1 MERARREF
9 DLACI
14 DARTSGRGGS
24 RRLDMLVCHTERRC
38 HLSRGTSR
46 KISTSIH
53 TKSLYSRPNTHLSSR
68 DSARAHLAGSL
79 EVARPRDGDDG
90 VDPADDDG
98 ASRRCDARTRLS
110 LRVSRVNPRAFPCR
124 ARRIAAEE
132 TPPRHDPPPQA
143 QPEAERS
150 PLLVTKNGARTSSRR
165 AILVALGAVSAL
177 LFVCACVG
185 LSSTA
190 RDAGNVPSTSATL
203 ARTTSVE
210 FAPRRPHA
218 KAHLGVPAD
227 VAFQPNFHTPVLVI
241 GIDTEEDKRRSQYV
255 REWLATESR
264 LDSDIL
270 DRHVKIS
277 PGVNAYNWPNKIE
290 DALYGVKR
298 IEELLESD
306 PENERNIGSLYYV
319 SALESARSAANGRLP
334 EGFFGI
340 AHHVGCM
347 FAHLHQWQH
356 AWDKGWQD
364 VIIFES
370 DAPWNLGVPAFALQD
385 IIDHQPSDYD
395 VIVLTH
401 GDTDSGE
408 YVYSFDSHG
417 PEYDSR
423 INMYRWNELQGVAG
437 LQGYVV
443 SRRFIDKLHRYVA
456 GHGLDMVDAWLL
468 LHKCSGREPDTG
480 RFAFNCYHATPHLF
494 RNSPVAIREPDVV
507 EGGRS
512 YVRMSATTFN
522 SYPEFVEYDVVYPD
536 QIASAS
542 HPGATVEQPQK
553 ETTQQVAA
561 MGVKVIATED
571 ADVDEAENDVDDAAN
586 VPTEFPAGEASI
598 PEAAPEYLAESAA
611 YETDETDETDG
622 PSPAPESSPVYAEEM
637 VESSADVAAEDAAGP
652 ADATESADATGPEGS
667 ATEVSTA

>member
-1 MERARREF
+1 M
-9 DLACI
+9 
-14 DARTSGRGGS
+14 
-24 RRLDMLVCHTERRC
+24 
-38 HLSRGTSR
+38 
-46 KISTSIH
+46 
-53 TKSLYSRPNTHLSSR
+53 
-68 DSARAHLAGSL
+68 
-79 EVARPRDGDDG
+79 
-90 VDPADDDG
+90 
-98 ASRRCDARTRLS
+98 
-110 LRVSRVNPRAFPCR
+110 
-124 ARRIAAEE
+124 
-132 TPPRHDPPPQA
+132 
-143 QPEAERS
+143 
-150 PLLVTKNGARTSSRR
+150 
-165 AILVALGAVSAL
+165 
-177 LFVCACVG
+177 CACVG

-190 RDAGNVPSTSATL
+190 RDAGDVLSTSATL

-571 ADVDEAENDVDDAAN
+571 ADVDDAAN
-586 VPTEFPAGEASI
+586 VPTEFPAEEASI

-611 YETDETDETDG
+611 NETDETDETDG

-637 VESSADVAAEDAAGP
+637 AESSADEPSPAPESSLDVYAEEMVESAADVAAEDATGP